1 MQFAH
6 PWILLAIPVVIYLGF
21 RQVRPGAA
29 GSASLVYPDLG
40 LLRNRIRSLRATA
53 AKSLPVFRTAAMIL
67 LVIGLARPQMPTG
80 VRQVEGAGIDIVLT
94 LDISGSMLAEDFKP
108 KNRFHVA
115 REVLADFIK
124 RAGPNRL
131 GLVVFSGQAFTQAPL
146 TSDHEMVSKLLE
158 QVDMNMLED
167 GTAIGMAIATAA
179 NRLRN
184 SKAKSK
190 VIILLTDGENNRG
203 EIDPVTAAR
212 AANTLGI
219 RIYAIGV
226 GKPGGAPVP
235 NPNQGLGQPQYIRGP
250 DGQPLLTKLDEETL
264 QEVAGQSG
272 EYFRATD
279 AGALRA
285 IYRQIDEM
293 EKSEYLGSPQMEYK
307 QLFGKFV
314 WPALIILVAVFALN
328 CTLLRKVP

>member
-1 MQFAH
+1 
-6 PWILLAIPVVIYLGF
+6 PDL
-21 RQVRPGAA
+21 
-29 GSASLVYPDLG
+29 SLV
-40 LLRNRIRSLRATA
+40 RNRLRSLRATA
-53 AKSLPVFRTAAMIL
+53 AKILPVFRTIALIL
-67 LVIGLARPQMPTG
+67 LVIGLARPQMATG
-80 VRQVEGAGIDIVLT
+80 VRRAAGAGIDIVLT
-94 LDISGSMLAEDFKP
+94 LDISSSMLAEDFEP

-124 RAGPNRL
+124 NAGPNRL
-131 GLVVFSGQAFTQAPL
+131 GLVVFAGQAFTQAPL
-146 TSDHEMVSKLLE
+146 TSDHEMVSKLLDE
-158 QVDMNMLED
+158 VDMNMLED

-184 SKAKSK
+184 SEARSK

-212 AANTLGI
+212 AANSLGI

-235 NPNQGLGQPQYIRGP
+235 NPNQGFGQPRYIRGP

-264 QEVAGQSG
+264 QKVAAEAGQ
-272 EYFRATD
+272 YFRATD
-279 AGALRA
+279 AGALRT
-285 IYRQIDEM
+285 IYRQIDQM
-293 EKSEYLGSPQMEYK
+293 EKSQYLGSPQMEYK
-307 QLFGKFV
+307 QLYGRFV
-314 WPALIILVAVFALN
+314 WPALIILVAVFLLD